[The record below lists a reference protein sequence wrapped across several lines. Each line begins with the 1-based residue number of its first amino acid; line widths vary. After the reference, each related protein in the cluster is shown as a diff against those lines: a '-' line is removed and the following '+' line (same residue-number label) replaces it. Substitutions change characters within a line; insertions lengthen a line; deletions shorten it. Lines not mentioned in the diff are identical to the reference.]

1 LDLINRLAISKAIFR
16 NIYYGWWLVGA
27 AVVCQFT
34 FLSVGQ
40 VVVGVL
46 MSPVVDEMGWQIWQ
60 FTLGASLGTAV
71 GALSGMIAGPILD
84 RNGPRPLLLLGGTVC
99 SLCFWGLSLQS
110 SLWLFWSLCVL
121 NGLLGWSFFGPQVVS
136 STLSK
141 WFIQKRGWALAIGS
155 TGVSLGGLITPLAMT
170 AVVALSGWRGGY
182 MTLAVFVA
190 VVIIPIAFMM
200 RRQPEDHGLLPDG
213 AKNNIGITKT
223 TQSNSLDNDRSLA
236 LTHAIR
242 TRAFWQ
248 LTVGFGLNQ
257 AALMAV
263 LIHAF
268 PFVTESGFDRNLA
281 AIGLSING
289 FGNLVSKVVWGW
301 GLSQFSPRIL
311 VPAAFGVSATGV
323 TLILT
328 AGLIE
333 LVPLLMVGFFCYGFG
348 FGGTIPLSEFTWA
361 RYFGRRYI
369 GAIRG
374 ASNPPTLLMQAV
386 SPVLVGI
393 WFDFTGGYHWAFVAI
408 IASFFVA
415 ASLIATSKAPVD

>member
-1 LDLINRLAISKAIFR
+1 MARNRAGFSSV
-16 NIYYGWWLVGA
+16 YYGWWLVGA

-60 FTLGASLGTAV
+60 FTLGASMGTAV
-71 GALSGMIAGPILD
+71 GALSGMIAGPVLD
-84 RNGPRPLLLLGGTVC
+84 RKGPRPLLLLGATVC
-99 SLCFWGLSLQS
+99 SLCLWGLSLQS
-110 SLWLFWSLCVL
+110 SLWVFWSLCVL
-121 NGLLGWSFFGPQVVS
+121 NGLIGWSFFGPQVVS

-141 WFIQKRGWALAIGS
+141 WFVQKRGWALAVGS
-155 TGVSLGGLITPLAMT
+155 AGVSLGGLITPLAMT
-170 AVVALSGWRGGY
+170 AVVAWSGWRGGY
-182 MTLAVFVA
+182 MALAVFVA
-190 VVIIPIAFMM
+190 VVIIPIAFIM

-213 AKNNIGITKT
+213 ERSNIKSAVPAKSRS
-223 TQSNSLDNDRSLA
+223 SNNDRSLT
-236 LTHAIR
+236 LGHSLH

-268 PFVTESGFDRNLA
+268 PFVTESGFDRNVA
-281 AIGLSING
+281 AFGLSING
-289 FGNLVSKVVWGW
+289 FGNLVSKVAWGW
-301 GLSQFSPRIL
+301 GLGRFSPRLL
-311 VPAAFGVSATGV
+311 VPVAFGVSATGV

-328 AGLIE
+328 AGSLN
-333 LVPLLMVGFFCYGFG
+333 LQVLLMVGFFFYGFG

-369 GAIRG
+369 GSIRG
-374 ASNPPTLLMQAV
+374 AGNPPALLMSAAA
-386 SPVLVGI
+386 PVLVGV
-393 WFDFTGGYHWAFVAI
+393 WFDVAGAYQWAFVAVI
-408 IASFFVA
+408 VSFFAAAALVA
-415 ASLIATSKAPVD
+415 ASRAPVD

>member
-1 LDLINRLAISKAIFR
+1 
-16 NIYYGWWLVGA
+16 
-27 AVVCQFT
+27 
-34 FLSVGQ
+34 
-40 VVVGVL
+40 
-46 MSPVVDEMGWQIWQ
+46 
-60 FTLGASLGTAV
+60 
-71 GALSGMIAGPILD
+71 MIAGPILD

-110 SLWLFWSLCVL
+110 SLWLFWALCIL

-155 TGVSLGGLITPLAMT
+155 TGVPLGGLITPLAMT
-170 AVVALSGWRGGY
+170 AVVAFSGWRGGY

-200 RRQPEDHGLLPDG
+200 RRQPEDHGYSQT
-213 AKNNIGITKT
+213 AQKT
-223 TQSNSLDNDRSLA
+223 TSELGRLPQKLTRQRPIANPHTCHPDPGVLA
-236 LTHAIR
+236 TDSR
-242 TRAFWQ
+242 VW
-248 LTVGFGLNQ
+248 VNQ

-281 AIGLSING
+281 AMVSQSTGSVTCVQGCMGRGVKSVQSSYSRPSSFRRFSNRSDPHFDRRINRTCAPLNG
-289 FGNLVSKVVWGW
+289 
-301 GLSQFSPRIL
+301 RIL
-311 VPAAFGVSATGV
+311 
-323 TLILT
+323 
-328 AGLIE
+328 
-333 LVPLLMVGFFCYGFG
+333 LLWFG

-361 RYFGRRYI
+361 ATSDGVHRT
-369 GAIRG
+369 IRG

-386 SPVLVGI
+386 SRCSWEYGSISPAATIGHSGNHSVLLL
-393 WFDFTGGYHWAFVAI
+393 
-408 IASFFVA
+408 A